1 MTPLSWIAVAS
12 VVVALTLVVIAVFL
26 VRLLIQLRRTAGE
39 VEVTARQA
47 RPVLQEIQMAV
58 HELRGTAGHLTSTV
72 ARLDRFVGSL
82 EQLGDH
88 ASRAGS
94 VVLSGFGG
102 PVGRVA
108 AIWTAVRTGAGIF
121 QKFWGRNHKKPPQGR
136 EAEEAKAAARES

>member
-12 VVVALTLVVIAVFL
+12 VIAALTLVVIAVFL

-47 RPVLQEIQMAV
+47 QPVLQEIQAVV
-58 HELRGTAGHLTSTV
+58 HELRGTTGRLSITV

-121 QKFWGRNHKKPPQGR
+121 QKFWGRNHKKPQGR
-136 EAEEAKAAARES
+136 EAEEAQAAARES